1 MMHSKRFFQLIILC
15 LIAFKICPLLA
26 KSAKHEEKKP
36 EVVVTPVVEAAKEP
50 TTPKAPTKVEWFYPR
65 RGKKLDNGR
74 IEVILT
80 GRTAPGTP
88 VNIKSDAVATMT
100 SDGHIQ
106 QLEAKDTVPS
116 APIVADPQGY
126 FVIKMALPAGTAQV
140 PIDMKTEGAD

>member
-88 VNIKSDAVATMT
+88 VNIDRKSTCLNSSHANISYA
-100 SDGHIQ
+100 
-106 QLEAKDTVPS
+106 
-116 APIVADPQGY
+116 
-126 FVIKMALPAGTAQV
+126 
-140 PIDMKTEGAD
+140 